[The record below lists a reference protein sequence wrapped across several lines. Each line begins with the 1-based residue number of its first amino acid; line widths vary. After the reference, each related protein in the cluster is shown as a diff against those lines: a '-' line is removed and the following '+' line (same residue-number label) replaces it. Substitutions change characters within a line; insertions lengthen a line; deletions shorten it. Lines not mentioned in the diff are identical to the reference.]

1 MFLLVCYVIA
11 ENVVYNLIP
20 TAECREA
27 TGGTVMLKE
36 QAREDHRKGRK
47 DDLCNFLFLF
57 AVH

>member
-1 MFLLVCYVIA
+1 MILLVCYIA
-11 ENVVYNLIP
+11 ENVVYNLIS

-27 TGGTVMLKE
+27 TGGPVMMKE
-36 QAREDHRKGRK
+36 QPWQDHRKGYK